1 MPEYALEV
9 QDYSFSYG
17 KTGVNV
23 LNGVTFSLDKGSFTA
38 LCGVSGSGKSTLLRA
53 FKPELAVE
61 GESSGQIRVLG
72 DDPYTLSPVES
83 ATRVGF
89 VMQDPENQ
97 IVTDT
102 VWHELAFGLE
112 NIGMDTETM
121 HRRVAETA
129 HFFGI
134 GGWFDRRTTDLS
146 GGQKQL
152 LNLAAIVVMQPAV
165 LVLDEPTS
173 QLDPIAA
180 KDFFDVL
187 ERVNSE
193 LGITIIIIEHRLED
207 VLPIADR
214 VLFLQKGGVLVY
226 DGDRDGF
233 VRMLVD
239 NSEGFRGAL
248 PAATR
253 MAACLDRA
261 GLNIDEDTPYPV
273 TVREG
278 RTFIAEA
285 VEHAREVDGCEIVS
299 RPIGRTVPA
308 DNVAIS
314 ARDLW
319 FRYTKEMPFVLR
331 GVDFDVHAGRIAAL
345 VGGNGSGKSTLLSAL
360 SGIRKPERGRIANPN
375 KLHVA
380 LMAQNPKM
388 LFVHDRLVDD
398 FLEWKDIGKYS
409 EKDVDDILERFG
421 LAEMRTRHPYDLSGG
436 ETQKAALAKIL
447 LLNPDVLLLDEP
459 VKGIDALAKKQIGE
473 ILTDLAVNEGKA
485 ILLTAHDLEFVSET
499 AHTCSMMFGCEVT
512 CTQDAHGFFV
522 DNLFYSTPTAR
533 IARGT
538 LEGCVT
544 TADIA
549 ASFDANGGSDHE

>member
-207 VLPIADR
+207 VLP
-214 VLFLQKGGVLVY
+214 
-226 DGDRDGF
+226 
-233 VRMLVD
+233 
-239 NSEGFRGAL
+239 
-248 PAATR
+248 
-253 MAACLDRA
+253 
-261 GLNIDEDTPYPV
+261 
-273 TVREG
+273 
-278 RTFIAEA
+278 
-285 VEHAREVDGCEIVS
+285 
-299 RPIGRTVPA
+299 
-308 DNVAIS
+308 
-314 ARDLW
+314 
-319 FRYTKEMPFVLR
+319 
-331 GVDFDVHAGRIAAL
+331 
-345 VGGNGSGKSTLLSAL
+345 
-360 SGIRKPERGRIANPN
+360 
-375 KLHVA
+375 
-380 LMAQNPKM
+380 
-388 LFVHDRLVDD
+388 
-398 FLEWKDIGKYS
+398 
-409 EKDVDDILERFG
+409 
-421 LAEMRTRHPYDLSGG
+421 
-436 ETQKAALAKIL
+436 
-447 LLNPDVLLLDEP
+447 
-459 VKGIDALAKKQIGE
+459 
-473 ILTDLAVNEGKA
+473 
-485 ILLTAHDLEFVSET
+485 
-499 AHTCSMMFGCEVT
+499 
-512 CTQDAHGFFV
+512 
-522 DNLFYSTPTAR
+522 
-533 IARGT
+533 
-538 LEGCVT
+538 
-544 TADIA
+544 
-549 ASFDANGGSDHE
+549 

>member
-1 MPEYALEV
+1 MTDVYALEMK
-9 QDYSFSYG
+9 DFSFSYG
-17 KTGVNV
+17 TAGVRA
-23 LNGVTFSLDKGSFTA
+23 LDGVTFQLEKGSFAA

-53 FKPELAVE
+53 FKPEIAVA
-61 GESSGQIRVLG
+61 GESSGTIRVFG
-72 DDPYTLSPVES
+72 DDPYELDPIES
-83 ATRVGF
+83 ARRVGF

-112 NIGMDTETM
+112 NIGMDVETM

-134 GGWFDRRTTDLS
+134 GGWFDRRTSDLS

-152 LNLAAIVVMQPAV
+152 LNLAAIVVMQPSV

-187 ERVNSE
+187 ERVNAE
-193 LGITIIIIEHRLED
+193 LGITVIIIEHRLED
-207 VLPIADR
+207 VLPMADR
-214 VLFLQKGGVLVY
+214 VLFLAMGGRLVY
-226 DGDRDGF
+226 DGNPEGF
-233 VRMLVD
+233 VRMLIESQD
-239 NSEGFRGAL
+239 GFDVAL

-253 MAACLDRA
+253 MALLHGRVYSQLAISQND
-261 GLNIDEDTPYPV
+261 YPV

-278 RTFIAEA
+278 RRFLSQIVEA
-285 VEHAREVDGCEIVS
+285 SEGAIKA
-299 RPIGRTVPA
+299 RPIERVVP
-308 DNVAIS
+308 DDDVVLS
-314 ARDLW
+314 AKDVW
-319 FRYTKEMPFVLR
+319 FRYSKEMPFVLR

-360 SGIRKPERGRIANPN
+360 SGVRRPERGRITNPK

-388 LFVHDRLVDD
+388 LFVHDRLIDD
-398 FLEWKDIGKYS
+398 LLEWRELGSYTID
-409 EKDVDDILERFG
+409 DVNAMLERFD
-421 LAEMRTRHPYDLSGG
+421 LAGMENRHPYDLSGG
-436 ETQKAALAKIL
+436 ETQKAALTKIL

-459 VKGIDALAKKQIGE
+459 VKGIDALAKRKIAE
-473 ILTDLAVNEGKA
+473 ILVDLAVKDGKA
-485 ILLTAHDLEFVSET
+485 ILFTAHDLEFVSEV

-512 CTQDAHGFFV
+512 CTQNAHGFFV
-522 DNLFYSTPTAR
+522 DNLFYSTAMAR
-533 IARGT
+533 IARGI
-538 LEGCVT
+538 LDGCVT
-544 TADIA
+544 TDDMK
-549 ASFDANGGSDHE
+549 ASFGLD

>member
-1 MPEYALEV
+1 MTDDYALEMR
-9 QDYSFSYG
+9 DFSFSYG
-17 KTGVNV
+17 TSSVRALDGI
-23 LNGVTFSLDKGSFTA
+23 TFKLDKGSFAA

-53 FKPELAVE
+53 FKPEIAVA
-61 GESSGQIRVLG
+61 GESSGSISVFG
-72 DDPYTLSPVES
+72 DDPYELDPIES
-83 ATRVGF
+83 ARRVGF

-112 NIGMDTETM
+112 NIGLDVETM

-134 GGWFDRRTTDLS
+134 GGWFDRRTSDLS

-152 LNLAAIVVMQPAV
+152 LNLAAIVVMQPSV

-187 ERVNSE
+187 ERVNAE
-193 LGITIIIIEHRLED
+193 LGITVIIIEHRLED
-207 VLPIADR
+207 VLPMADR
-214 VLFLQKGGVLVY
+214 VLFLEKGGRLVY
-226 DGDRDGF
+226 DGDPEGF
-233 VRMLVD
+233 VRMLIESHD
-239 NSEGFRGAL
+239 GFDVAL

-253 MAACLDRA
+253 MALLHEHTRSPNVSADA
-261 GLNIDEDTPYPV
+261 VYPV

-278 RTFIAEA
+278 RSFLSKLVDASDDAIAPRPIE
-285 VEHAREVDGCEIVS
+285 REVPPDDIVL
-299 RPIGRTVPA
+299 
-308 DNVAIS
+308 S
-314 ARDLW
+314 AKDVW
-319 FRYTKEMPFVLR
+319 FRYSKEMPFVLR

-360 SGIRKPERGRIANPN
+360 SGVRRPERGRIANPK

-388 LFVHDRLVDD
+388 LFVHDTLIDD
-398 FLEWKDIGKYS
+398 MLEWRELGSYTED
-409 EKDVDDILERFG
+409 DVEVMLERFNLTG
-421 LAEMRTRHPYDLSGG
+421 MENRHPYDLSGG

-459 VKGIDALAKKQIGE
+459 VKGIDALAKLKIAE
-473 ILTDLAVNEGKA
+473 ILTELALVEGKA
-485 ILLTAHDLEFVSET
+485 VLFTAHDLEFVSEI

-522 DNLFYSTPTAR
+522 DNLFYSTAMAR
-533 IARGT
+533 IARGI
-538 LEGCVT
+538 LDGCVT
-544 TADIA
+544 TDDMK
-549 ASFDANGGSDHE
+549 ASFGVPMP